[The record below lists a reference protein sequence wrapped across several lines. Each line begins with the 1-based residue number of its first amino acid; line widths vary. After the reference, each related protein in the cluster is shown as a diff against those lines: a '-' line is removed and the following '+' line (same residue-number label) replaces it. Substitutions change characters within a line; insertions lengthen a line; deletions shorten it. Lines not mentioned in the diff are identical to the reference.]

1 MYVYI
6 IYLRRSRR
14 YPTYFSAG
22 RDNIMSKILAMAH
35 HRLILRAD
43 GANLFD
49 SLFIEYPNK

>member
-1 MYVYI
+1 MYILYTSGDQGVTQHI
-6 IYLRRSRR
+6 
-14 YPTYFSAG
+14 SAG

-49 SLFIEYPNK
+49 SLFVEHPNT